1 LIHQIHGIL
10 FDNELLKQSLEKFAK
25 FPNSTSFEN
34 NEPRL
39 LLVAIDIQEGV
50 PVVFDSY
57 EKEYGTRYSEPE
69 FDNKLQQEHNDDN
82 KNNKGMFK
90 HVIRYDDGI
99 TSDFVLASCS
109 VSVNYDYTK
118 LNVQDH
124 KLVSNEIL
132 QIRSTNML
140 LCQFV

>member
-50 PVVFDSY
+50 PVVSDSY

-69 FDNKLQQEHNDDN
+69 FDNKLQQEYIDN
-82 KNNKGMFK
+82 NNNKGMFE

-109 VSVNYDYTK
+109 VPVNYDYTK

>member
-10 FDNELLKQSLEKFAK
+10 FDNEPLKQSLDKFAN
-25 FPNSTSFEN
+25 FPNLTSFEN

-39 LLVAIDIQEGV
+39 LLVAIDIQQGV
-50 PVVFDSY
+50 LVLFNSY

-69 FDNKLQQEHNDDN
+69 FDNKLQQEYIDN
-82 KNNKGMFK
+82 NNNKGMFE

-109 VSVNYDYTK
+109 VPVNYDYTK